1 MPQVTAIQVRRG
13 TAAQWT
19 TANPLLLA
27 GEIGFESDTNKVK
40 IGDGATAWAALKYLV
55 DPGSNSGVATL
66 DANGKVPT
74 TQLPNLAISDTSVV
88 ATQAAML
95 ALTAEVGDVAVRT
108 DVGKT
113 FILKASP
120 ATTLANWTELL
131 AVGAPTTMTGADG
144 TTAGASGYVPAPAAT
159 DNTKFLRGDGTF
171 VAMDGGTP

>member
-19 TANPLLLA
+19 TANPVLLA
-27 GEIGFESDTNKVK
+27 GECGFESDTNKIK
-40 IGDGATAWAALKYLV
+40 IGDGATAWTALNYLF
-55 DPGSNSGVATL
+55 L
-66 DANGKVPT
+66 DATGKLST
-74 TQLPNLAISDTSVV
+74 SLLPNLAITDTSVV

-113 FILKASP
+113 FILKTSP
-120 ATTLANWTELL
+120 ATTLANWVELP
-131 AVGAPTTMTGADG
+131 AVGAPVNMTGATGVAAG
-144 TTAGASGYVPAPAAT
+144 TAGYVPAPAT
-159 DNTKFLRGDGTF
+159 GDNTKFLRGDGTF